1 MRSSRSLAPWTKC
14 KANGTPTSAASRQR
28 FPRAMSGSSNTGNF
42 LNRHTLRLNRDTLPQ
57 ARPGGELSSAKSSGV
72 GPMP

>member
-1 MRSSRSLAPWTKC
+1 
-14 KANGTPTSAASRQR
+14 
-28 FPRAMSGSSNTGNF
+28 MSGSSNTGNF